1 MRHKCNKWGLF
12 GLQIKQCSVL
22 WRNHL
27 PCCSHLSV
35 NSTVKCIC
43 TVMKCFCFFMVSI
56 WHISQDKYKVDFRL
70 WLLLELMQDSQMQ
83 TTSSIFD
90 REYWYVLLDDDLNR
104 HYSTIKQAYDVSL
117 ICYYFLKKSAHISN
131 VPFIKTS
138 NTPLR
143 KRSEE

>member
-1 MRHKCNKWGLF
+1 
-12 GLQIKQCSVL
+12 
-22 WRNHL
+22 
-27 PCCSHLSV
+27 
-35 NSTVKCIC
+35 
-43 TVMKCFCFFMVSI
+43 MVSI

-117 ICYYFLKKSAHISN
+117 ICYVFS
-131 VPFIKTS
+131 
-138 NTPLR
+138 
-143 KRSEE
+143 